1 MSVTLAAIIILV
13 LFTAPPNILTVIG
26 LIYFAFTMP
35 MVTLAVFAGLF
46 VMGLIYL
53 VIE

>member
-1 MSVTLAAIIILV
+1 MSITLAVIIILI
-13 LFTAPPNILTVIG
+13 LFTVPPNILTVVG

-46 VMGLIYL
+46 VVGLIYL